1 MYRWKI
7 TSFIVFSSLFWTV
20 SMSSCV
26 LTWLVL
32 TSVLLPATPKEEEEN
47 TKEEPHDVVLKNEP
61 EIEDEPKVKK
71 ELDL

>member
-1 MYRWKI
+1 
-7 TSFIVFSSLFWTV
+7 
-20 SMSSCV
+20 MSSCV